1 MRADPRSLLAPERRM
16 AARHGGDL
24 LGPSQ
29 RRRGDAAQA
38 RFEEDLA
45 QEMSANGNDGNDDDF
60 DDDDEWDGL

>member
-1 MRADPRSLLAPERRM
+1 M